1 MGSVCTRKSLFFSVS
16 SCHHFVTKVP
26 DLQWRDGRA
35 EHSGAF
41 VCFLGKGHSSASVEE
56 WELTH
61 CLEDVYKVR
70 TLKTFTKYYN
80 AAPQIQ
86 LLSSSLAKVIRW
98 LEENVSMVS
107 KFF

>member
-1 MGSVCTRKSLFFSVS
+1 MA
-16 SCHHFVTKVP
+16 

-35 EHSGAF
+35 EHSGAY
-41 VCFLGKGHSSASVEE
+41 VCFLGKGHSSTSVEE
-56 WELTH
+56 WELTR
-61 CLEDVYKVR
+61 CLEDAYKVR

-80 AAPQIQ
+80 AAPHLH

-107 KFF
+107 QFF